1 MAVRNNWRSLGGGR
15 KSVGEFGGGRLT
27 SPTFQTVAYEMGR
40 GQLMFNV
47 DIPPIVRAEIRVDKC
62 IMLKFNTVCFYSS

>member
-40 GQLMFNV
+40 GQLMALCV
-47 DIPPIVRAEIRVDKC
+47 DITIAIMARNKIR
-62 IMLKFNTVCFYSS
+62 